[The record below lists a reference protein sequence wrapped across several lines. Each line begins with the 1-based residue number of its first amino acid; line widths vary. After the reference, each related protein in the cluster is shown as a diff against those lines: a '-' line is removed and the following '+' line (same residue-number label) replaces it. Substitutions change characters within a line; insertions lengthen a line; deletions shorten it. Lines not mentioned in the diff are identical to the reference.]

1 MVDLTFPSAGIGAAS
16 RADAELPRRMAQR
29 LAAEEEAGRRIALRG
44 RSVALGAV
52 GLLLLALVPYP
63 QVLYYEALLGVF
75 LLLGFAGLALQN
87 STAHRWWQDYLLI
100 ALDFALLAFTLI
112 YPNPLSPVEY
122 PPQLALRTGNFPYFY
137 VILAGLAFGF
147 RPRHVLWGGV
157 MGALA
162 WGVGVVWLISLPGTI
177 LMIPPSDETSAMSA
191 AGSLPTVI
199 DLDGP
204 LQDIGVFLIVA
215 ALLALIVGRS
225 RALILRQARLERE
238 RANLARYFKP
248 ETVNRLA
255 SQDAAMAQIREQNVA
270 VLFADIVGF
279 THWAERHAPTEVIR
293 LLREVH
299 SRLEGA
305 VFHHDGTLDKFIG
318 DGMMAT
324 FGTPDAGP
332 HDATSAIACAVAI
345 LAEFEAWNVRR
356 SRAGEEPV
364 RISLGLHY
372 GPVVVGNIGTER
384 RLEFGVLG
392 DTVNVANRLE
402 AITRDLNCR
411 AVISVT
417 IADAVKREQAGGAA
431 LLEGFEERGPQALR
445 GREEKVPVLSYG

>member
-1 MVDLTFPSAGIGAAS
+1 MVDMALSSAVGGAAS
-16 RADAELPRRMAQR
+16 DAELPLRMAQR

-52 GLLLLALVPYP
+52 GILLFALVPYP
-63 QVLYYEALLGVF
+63 QVFYYEALLAVF
-75 LLLGFAGLALQN
+75 LLLGFAGLSLQN
-87 STAHRWWQDYLLI
+87 SSMHRWWQDYLLI

-122 PPQLALRTGNFPYFY
+122 SPQLALRTGLFAYFY
-137 VILAGLAFGF
+137 VLLVGLGFGF
-147 RPRHVLWGGV
+147 RPRHVLWGGAS
-157 MGALA
+157 GAMA
-162 WGVGVVWLISLPGTI
+162 WGAGVTWLALLPDTI
-177 LMIPPSDETSAMSA
+177 LLIPPSDESSAMSA
-191 AGSLPTVI
+191 AGSLPTVV
-199 DLDGP
+199 DLDAP
-204 LQDIGVFLIVA
+204 IQDIVVFLIVA
-215 ALLALIVGRS
+215 ALLALIVSRS
-225 RALILRQARLERE
+225 RGLVLRQARVERE

-255 SQDAAMAQIREQNVA
+255 RQDAAMAQIREQHVA
-270 VLFADIVGF
+270 VLFADLVGF
-279 THWAERHAPTEVIR
+279 TRWSERHAPAEVIR

-324 FGTPDAGP
+324 FGTPDTGP
-332 HDATSAIACAVAI
+332 RDATNAVACAVAI
-345 LAEFEAWNVRR
+345 LAEFEAWNGRR
-356 SRAGEEPV
+356 SRAGQEPV
-364 RISLGLHY
+364 RISLGLHF
-372 GPVVVGNIGTER
+372 GPVVVGNIGTDR

-402 AITRDLNCR
+402 AITRDLHCR
-411 AVISVT
+411 AVISAA
-417 IADAVKREQAGGAA
+417 IADAVRREADGGNA
-431 LLEGFEERGPQALR
+431 LLEGFEARGPQALR